1 MIVSF
6 CLSVMANL
14 LIFMVYSFWQ
24 ELVCWSVGDPVHKCH
39 YILYQTNTCTVQ
51 SEKVSVEDT
60 SYSLKK
66 KVHVCTKWCWLGC
79 ICWAVMISF
88 WEAVWLCCYCVQRLT
103 TADRIKHYKLG
114 LFLLIFSNH
123 SLWFMSIFVNI
134 CGSVGAVIISF
145 LHAAMSRKNSFE
157 VNGSYGL

>member
-1 MIVSF
+1 MF
-6 CLSVMANL
+6 TGNGQFTDFHGL
-14 LIFMVYSFWQ
+14 LILTRTGL
-24 ELVCWSVGDPVHKCH
+24 LVCWWPCTQMSLHSVPNKYMYCAVRKGFCRRHF
-39 YILYQTNTCTVQ
+39 ILI
-51 SEKVSVEDT
+51 
-60 SYSLKK
+60 KK
-66 KVHVCTKWCWLGC
+66 KVHVFTKWCWLGC

-114 LFLLIFSNH
+114 LLLFIFCNH

-134 CGSVGAVIISF
+134 CGSVDAVIISF

-157 VNGSYGL
+157 VNGSYGLQLL

>member
-39 YILYQTNTCTVQ
+39 YILYQTNTVQ
-51 SEKVSVEDT
+51 SEMVSVEDT

-66 KVHVCTKWCWLGC
+66 KSTCLYQMMLIGMHLL
-79 ICWAVMISF
+79 SS
-88 WEAVWLCCYCVQRLT
+88 
-103 TADRIKHYKLG
+103 DD
-114 LFLLIFSNH
+114 FLLR
-123 SLWFMSIFVNI
+123 
-134 CGSVGAVIISF
+134 GSVIVLLLCSEAD
-145 LHAAMSRKNSFE
+145 NSWQNKTLQIRSAF
-157 VNGSYGL
+157 VDF